1 MRASLKAVN
10 LFANG
15 LQLQRGITMAI
26 DRKASPAPEHR
37 TAEVSSSAPERAD
50 SHPGHRS
57 ELERLCRDRG
67 LRMTGQRLVI
77 ARVLDEAHDHP
88 NIDEVYRRA
97 VRVNPQISLATV
109 YRTVK
114 KFAQLGM
121 LERHAFRGGPTRLER
136 STRNPDQ
143 HHDHLIDVTSGR
155 VVEFRSDEIE
165 RLQVEIAKR
174 LGFRL
179 VGHRLELYAEPEN
192 PVRAKRSTRRR
203 IGGA

>member
-1 MRASLKAVN
+1 MPARLKAVN
-10 LFANG
+10 LFAIA
-15 LQLQRGITMAI
+15 LQMRDGIKMAT
-26 DRKASPAPEHR
+26 DRKPTPAPGHR
-37 TAEVSSSAPERAD
+37 AAEIGSAAPERAAPD
-50 SHPGHRS
+50 HRRS
-57 ELERLCRDRG
+57 ELERLCREGG

-88 NIDEVYRRA
+88 KIDEVHRRA
-97 VRVNPQISLATV
+97 VRINPQISLATV

-114 KFAQLGM
+114 RFAQLGM

-155 VVEFRSDEIE
+155 VVEFRSDDIE

-192 PVRAKRSTRRR
+192 PVRAKRSTR
-203 IGGA
+203 

>member
-1 MRASLKAVN
+1 
-10 LFANG
+10 
-15 LQLQRGITMAI
+15 MAI
-26 DRKASPAPEHR
+26 DRKPSPAPEHR
-37 TAEVSSSAPERAD
+37 TAEIPSSAPKRPA
-50 SHPGHRS
+50 PNPRRRS
-57 ELERLCRDRG
+57 ELERLCRERG

-88 NIDEVYRRA
+88 NIDEVHRRA
-97 VRVNPQISLATV
+97 VRINPQISLATV

-121 LERHAFRGGPTRLER
+121 LERHAFRGSPTRLER
-136 STRNPDQ
+136 ITGNPDQ

-192 PVRAKRSTRRR
+192 PVRRRLGPPAR
-203 IGGA
+203 